1 MYSFNE
7 ILENQKKFQKEIM
20 YFFLEEYDEAK
31 RELKY
36 IKSKE
41 EYIIKQRPGNHF
53 KHLFFS
59 KSKKNGDY
67 YAWWDFN
74 NEEVKI
80 IKYEKR

>member
-7 ILENQKKFQKEIM
+7 ILENQKKFQK
-20 YFFLEEYDEAK
+20 
-31 RELKY
+31 LK
-36 IKSKE
+36 
-41 EYIIKQRPGNHF
+41 RPGNHF